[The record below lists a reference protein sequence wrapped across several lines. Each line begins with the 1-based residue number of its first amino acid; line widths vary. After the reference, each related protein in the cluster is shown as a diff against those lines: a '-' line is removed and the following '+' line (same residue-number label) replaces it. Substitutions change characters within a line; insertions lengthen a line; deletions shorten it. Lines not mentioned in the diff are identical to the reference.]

1 MSDSIED
8 QVSALAKRLERVEDE
23 LAIHR
28 LIVRYG
34 LAVDAGEAEAAMELF
49 TKDTLYEVRAVGTG
63 TGGDATQSLVMRGR
77 AAVGEMVRSEDHQKL
92 LPNAAHTIGPAVVHV
107 DGDTATATGYTR
119 IYHREDDDFRM
130 FRMAVNHWELVK
142 QDGRW
147 WVHRRYSQVL
157 GGTDVQDLMRK
168 ALDKPFV

>member
-1 MSDSIED
+1 MSDSVEE
-8 QVSALAKRLERVEDE
+8 QLQALNERVARVEDE

-34 LAVDAGEAEAAMELF
+34 LAVDAGEAEAAMDLF
-49 TKDTLYEVRAVGTG
+49 TRDSLYEIQAAGS
-63 TGGDATQSLVMRGR
+63 GDDVSQTLVLRGR

-119 IYHREDDDFRM
+119 IYLRDGDAFNM
-130 FRMAVNHWELVK
+130 LRMAVNHWELVK
-142 QDGRW
+142 RDGRW
-147 WVHRRYSQVL
+147 WVHRRYSQIL
-157 GGTDVQDLMRK
+157 GDKDAQDLMRRV
-168 ALDKPFV
+168 LEKPPG

>member
-8 QVSALAKRLERVEDE
+8 RFSALTRRLERVEDE

-49 TKDTLYEVRAVGTG
+49 TKDTSYEVRPAGNG
-63 TGGDATQSLVMRGR
+63 ADDDANTTLVMQGR
-77 AAVGEMVRSEDHQKL
+77 AAVGEMVRSESHQKL

-119 IYHREDDDFRM
+119 IYHRENDDVRM

-142 QDGRW
+142 LEGRW
-147 WVHRRYSQVL
+147 FVHRRYAQDL
-157 GGTDVQDLMRK
+157 GAEDAQDLMRR
-168 ALDKPFV
+168 ALDHPVD